1 MKRIFITESQE
12 KILREMIN
20 ESLSSNT
27 PFKLREI
34 YENTPLKN
42 IIPEKYSEKIL
53 EKRDEELSNIVK
65 KLFPSIDLSNT
76 PYDDIISKLLTNII
90 KTEENIKEFLE
101 KLCLDSI
108 NDMFAIP
115 EGVVNV
121 DCNLVNSIDNNGSF
135 IHINPSI
142 DIEFDSISEAVD
154 IDNEIEKRMLLNLII
169 IGASIV
175 LTKHLL
181 TIKKDEIINLDNT
194 LYDNYRRLLWINEYN
209 SSKNI
214 PQITDDKHCQS
225 GVVLVKL
232 GNEKRQTNI
241 ESKAQ
246 CLPIL
251 LYETMKGLFELF
263 ISHGLPSD
271 KQLSEYI
278 IDQAD
283 LLKYESYAMVIGPI
297 LWNKIMSIM
306 HTNNI
311 DTNILPFFF
320 KEISSLS
327 YDNLKKIVS
336 EVLLS
341 TKMGKQYIEDLLLS
355 IQDDID
361 YDDFEERMNTKRNNK
376 NMLNDSEY
384 LSDDELI

>member
-27 PFKLREI
+27 PFKIREI

-53 EKRDEELSNIVK
+53 EKRDEELSNVVK
-65 KLFPSIDLSNT
+65 KLFPSTDLSNT

-101 KLCLDSI
+101 KMCLDSI

-121 DCNLVNSIDNNGSF
+121 DCSLVNSIDNNGSF

-154 IDNEIEKRMLLNLII
+154 IDNEIEKRMFLNLII

-209 SSKNI
+209 LSKNI

-271 KQLSEYI
+271 RQLSEYI

-336 EVLLS
+336 EVLLN

-384 LSDDELI
+384 LSDEELI

>member
-53 EKRDEELSNIVK
+53 EKRDEELSNVVK

-101 KLCLDSI
+101 KMCFDSI
-108 NDMFAIP
+108 NNMFAIP

-121 DCNLVNSIDNNGSF
+121 DCSLVNSIDNNGSF

-154 IDNEIEKRMLLNLII
+154 IDNEIEKRILLNLII

-209 SSKNI
+209 LSKNI

-232 GNEKRQTNI
+232 GNEKQQTNI

-271 KQLSEYI
+271 RQLSEYI

-384 LSDDELI
+384 LSDEELI

>member
-27 PFKLREI
+27 PFKIREI

-53 EKRDEELSNIVK
+53 EKRDEELSNVVK

-101 KLCLDSI
+101 KMCLDSI

-121 DCNLVNSIDNNGSF
+121 DCSLVNSIDNNGSF

-169 IGASIV
+169 IGASTV

-209 SSKNI
+209 LSKNI

-271 KQLSEYI
+271 RQLSEYI

-336 EVLLS
+336 EVLLN
-341 TKMGKQYIEDLLLS
+341 TKMGKQHIEDLLLS

-384 LSDDELI
+384 LSDEELI

>member
-27 PFKLREI
+27 PFKIREI

-53 EKRDEELSNIVK
+53 EKRDEELSNVVK
-65 KLFPSIDLSNT
+65 KLFPSTDLSNT

-101 KLCLDSI
+101 KMCLDSI

-121 DCNLVNSIDNNGSF
+121 DCSLVNSIDNNGSF

-154 IDNEIEKRMLLNLII
+154 IDNEIEKRMFLNLII

-194 LYDNYRRLLWINEYN
+194 LYDNYRLLLWINEYN
-209 SSKNI
+209 LSKNI

-271 KQLSEYI
+271 RQLSEYI

-336 EVLLS
+336 EVLLN

-384 LSDDELI
+384 LSDEELI

>member
-12 KILREMIN
+12 KILRKMIN

-27 PFKLREI
+27 PFKIREI

-53 EKRDEELSNIVK
+53 EKRDEELSNVVK

-101 KLCLDSI
+101 KMCLDSI

-121 DCNLVNSIDNNGSF
+121 DCSLVNSIDNNGSF

-169 IGASIV
+169 IGSSIV

-209 SSKNI
+209 LSKNI
-214 PQITDDKHCQS
+214 PQITDDEHCQS

-271 KQLSEYI
+271 RQLSEYI

-336 EVLLS
+336 EVLLN

-384 LSDDELI
+384 LSDEELI

>member
-27 PFKLREI
+27 PLKLREI

-53 EKRDEELSNIVK
+53 EKRDEELSNVVK

-101 KLCLDSI
+101 KMCLDSI

-121 DCNLVNSIDNNGSF
+121 DCSLVNSIDNNGSF

-181 TIKKDEIINLDNT
+181 AIKKDEIINLDNT

-209 SSKNI
+209 LSKNI
-214 PQITDDKHCQS
+214 PQITDDKHCQG

-271 KQLSEYI
+271 RQLSEYI

-327 YDNLKKIVS
+327 YDDLKKIVS
-336 EVLLS
+336 EILLS
-341 TKMGKQYIEDLLLS
+341 TKMGRQHIEDLLLS

-361 YDDFEERMNTKRNNK
+361 YHDFEERMNSKRNNK
-376 NMLNDSEY
+376 NILNDSEY
-384 LSDDELI
+384 LSDEELI

>member
-27 PFKLREI
+27 PFKIREI

-53 EKRDEELSNIVK
+53 EKRDEELSNVVK

-101 KLCLDSI
+101 KMCLDSI

-121 DCNLVNSIDNNGSF
+121 DCGLVNSIDNNGSF

-181 TIKKDEIINLDNT
+181 TIKKDEIINLDKT

-209 SSKNI
+209 LSKNI

-271 KQLSEYI
+271 RQLSEYI

-336 EVLLS
+336 EVLLN

-384 LSDDELI
+384 LSDEELI